1 VIALLFGSPISAP
14 VHIGPGLDGDTELGQ
29 RTDSVKIKFAGWL
42 MTFWT
47 PTLPFQIIYI
57 YIIVY
62 AIIVDIRYLKI
73 PNLVSVILA
82 VSSLPYFILF
92 LPASE
97 ILSRVEVTVIIFLLA
112 FFFYHHGWFGGGDV
126 KLLTAVSLWMG
137 TTHIAAFALLMAVL
151 GSLLALLL
159 LNLRWIVNVD
169 GKIPANRLPTV
180 VKRWVDE
187 GVCPYGVAIGVAALG
202 MGPLIFP

>member
-1 VIALLFGSPISAP
+1 
-14 VHIGPGLDGDTELGQ
+14 
-29 RTDSVKIKFAGWL
+29 

-47 PTLPFQIIYI
+47 PTLLFQIIYI
-57 YIIVY
+57 YCIAY
-62 AIIVDIRYLKI
+62 AIISDICYLKI
-73 PNLVSVILA
+73 PNWVPVILT
-82 VSSLPYFILF
+82 VSFLPYFVLF
-92 LPASE
+92 WPPSE
-97 ILSRVEVTVIIFLLA
+97 IVSRIGVTVIIFLLA

-159 LNLRWIVNVD
+159 LNLRWIVNVN
-169 GKIPANRLPTV
+169 GKIPAKLPTV

-187 GVCPYGVAIGVAALG
+187 GVCPYGVAIGIAALG
-202 MGPLIFP
+202 MGPRIFP